1 MLHREFTRKILA
13 IILLAAL
20 ILGFG
25 QALPATRDVMADG
38 TPFMSVSSAG
48 DLIDYLIADPNITV
62 TGTPAFGGVITAA
75 SRFESINFGMIDAV
89 EYALPK
95 GILVTSGNGL
105 PPTTNTLTSYTGSN
119 GTSGD
124 SDVET
129 FAGVVNSK
137 DAFSLQFEFTVPSNY
152 KAIEFKFMFGSDE
165 YPEYL
170 DSIIDGAAVIVDGVN
185 YAYLPGNIPLKVVTD
200 ANLTNNS
207 AGTLAIEY
215 DGITPPQKIVALLD
229 EERSV
234 HSVKIVIADTLD
246 QSFDSGLFIAN
257 MVYSAAT
264 SGGIT
269 EDMPAEYSAYYND
282 NGSTGGSVPTDAET
296 YAEGETVAALGN
308 TGSLTKTGYSFAGW
322 NMAADGSGTTYQAD
336 QTFTMG
342 SENLT
347 LYAQW
352 TVNSY
357 TITFNS
363 NGGSP
368 VDSITQDFGTT
379 ITPPV
384 TPTKT
389 GFTFAGWNPT
399 LPAAIPVGGAA
410 VTAQWTRV
418 RYETGSLVIDKVEGL
433 EDVVDI
439 DENLAAGQDVDVV
452 LKINLLAQIDIPS
465 ADKSLIEQKLAE
477 EPQPENIRLFYLD
490 VSLFKITSAGQTQ
503 NTEKISKANSLIR
516 ISFLVPEMHRS
527 GENYRLIRVHDGVT
541 EFITSTYDPVTHLVS
556 FETDK
561 FSTYALNYTEIEE
574 IEIPVTGEL
583 ASSQFWG
590 AAILM
595 AALMTAILRRKL
607 RSTMLH

>member
-1 MLHREFTRKILA
+1 
-13 IILLAAL
+13 
-20 ILGFG
+20 
-25 QALPATRDVMADG
+25 
-38 TPFMSVSSAG
+38 
-48 DLIDYLIADPNITV
+48 
-62 TGTPAFGGVITAA
+62 
-75 SRFESINFGMIDAV
+75 
-89 EYALPK
+89 
-95 GILVTSGNGL
+95 
-105 PPTTNTLTSYTGSN
+105 
-119 GTSGD
+119 
-124 SDVET
+124 
-129 FAGVVNSK
+129 
-137 DAFSLQFEFTVPSNY
+137 
-152 KAIEFKFMFGSDE
+152 MFGSDE